1 MNPPFEPT
9 KGFIVELYQ
18 NYCPNESLLSSAQRS
33 IRTSPGSRGI
43 GNKREGLNPA
53 DVKICPADVKIC
65 PADVKICPAEVKI
78 NPAEVKINPADVKI
92 CHAETK
98 ICPAEQRIIY
108 LMTNLQ

>member
-65 PADVKICPAEVKI
+65 PA
-78 NPAEVKINPADVKI
+78 EVKINPADVKI

>member
-1 MNPPFEPT
+1 MNPLLNPLM
-9 KGFIVELYQ
+9 VQSLRLYHF
-18 NYCPNESLLSSAQRS
+18 YCPNESLLSSAQRS

-78 NPAEVKINPADVKI
+78 NPAE
-92 CHAETK
+92 
-98 ICPAEQRIIY
+98 QRIIY